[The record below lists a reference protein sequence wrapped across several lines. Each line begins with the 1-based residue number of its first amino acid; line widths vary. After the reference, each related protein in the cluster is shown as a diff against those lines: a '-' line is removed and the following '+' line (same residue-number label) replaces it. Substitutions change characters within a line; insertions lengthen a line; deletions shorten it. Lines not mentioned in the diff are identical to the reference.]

1 MFSISPIACNP
12 SPYTR
17 PPTPAH
23 PNHLFNQLS
32 HVTVLSVTLPEPTA
46 EYLYFFWKYFGN
58 IWEKSRANTWVQ
70 LRSRWHSESIS
81 VITLSWLL
89 SIQAVW
95 FTFQVRAMSVQNCES
110 STDNNISFE
119 GVSQPLKT
127 SREQKMKLFLPPRIS
142 HRVLALALYPFS
154 RYILK

>member
-32 HVTVLSVTLPEPTA
+32 HVTELSVTKFTWA
-46 EYLYFFWKYFGN
+46 EYLYFRGGN